1 VEPIS
6 KLLEAALN
14 HYEKKEYSKAE
25 RALNELLSTHPDFH
39 RGWFLKGII
48 LEETERPEEAK
59 ECFSKAGNIFN
70 MFLRLAVQI
79 EGTDPQR
86 ALIYYDRALEMDQK
100 SNLALLRKGLILEST
115 GRIDEARSCYKNLSP
130 LREIFSRIIV
140 PIGFMSFLIAGGA
153 AMLQRGEKGLS
164 LIVMASAVFC
174 FFWLKRDAGTA
185 IKMLIKKMGAS

>member
-1 VEPIS
+1 VESIG

-14 HYEKKEYSKAE
+14 HYEKKEYGKAE

-59 ECFSKAGNIFN
+59 ECLLKAGNIFN

-79 EGTDPQR
+79 EGSDPQR
-86 ALIYYDRALEMDQK
+86 ALIYYDRALEMDPK
-100 SNLALLRKGLILEST
+100 SNPALLNKGLILESM
-115 GRIDEARSCYKNLSP
+115 GRIDDARSCYKDLSP

-140 PIGFMSFLIAGGA
+140 PLGFMSFLVAGGA

-185 IKMLIKKMGAS
+185 IKMLIKKWRTS